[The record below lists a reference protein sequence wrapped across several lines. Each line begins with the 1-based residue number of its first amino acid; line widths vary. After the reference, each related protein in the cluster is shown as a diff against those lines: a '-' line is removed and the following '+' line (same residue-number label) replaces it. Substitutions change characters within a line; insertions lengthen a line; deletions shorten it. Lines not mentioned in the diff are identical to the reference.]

1 MKRKKYEII
10 SIVGIMAAI
19 LLLAL
24 DSALALYDLG
34 CGRAIHGNAYFERF
48 PFSWNTIDEW
58 GWWLFGIKTG
68 WFALLFIPWIQYFN
82 AVRMEGRFGRTLA
95 EFKGEPAFSVFFTVF
110 NIVLVIGC
118 TLWFI
123 ETGESDEMGLVCEYD
138 EWWRDLLRIYVA
150 FSSPFYVLSSIA
162 AIAVNHSKNRE
173 LRREQYVSVD
183 KPILV
188 WHWVISAIPFLL
200 LALSVADACCDIF
213 NFL

>member
-1 MKRKKYEII
+1 MKRKKYKII

-48 PFSWNTIDEW
+48 SFSWNTIDEW
-58 GWWLFGIKTG
+58 GWWLFSIKTG
-68 WFALLFIPWIQYFN
+68 WFALLFIPWIQYFS
-82 AVRMEGRFGRTLA
+82 AVRMEGRFGRTLV
-95 EFKGEPAFSVFFTVF
+95 EFKGEPLFSVFFTVF

-123 ETGESDEMGLVCEYD
+123 ETGEPDEMGLVCEYD
-138 EWWRDLLRIYVA
+138 EWWRDLLQIYVA
-150 FSSPFYVLSSIA
+150 FSYPFYVLSSIA

-173 LRREQYVSVD
+173 LRKGQYVPVD
-183 KPILV
+183 KPITV
-188 WHWVISAIPFLL
+188 WHWVVSTIPFLL
-200 LALSVADACCDIF
+200 LALSVADASWDILS
-213 NFL
+213 FL